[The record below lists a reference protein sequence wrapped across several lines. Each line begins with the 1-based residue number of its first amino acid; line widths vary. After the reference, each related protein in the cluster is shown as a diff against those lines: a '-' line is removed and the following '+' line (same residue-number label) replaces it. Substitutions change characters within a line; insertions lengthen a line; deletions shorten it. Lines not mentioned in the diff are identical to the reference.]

1 MIALRFLA
9 LCSFAALLT
18 ACGGTFC
25 PEPMEPKFEN
35 HTSCWYSMKVL
46 AVKNIDDT
54 KSLVTATIPEGVGG
68 DDTDHKRPYSFFVNN
83 PSKTEPLKLKSEE
96 PYLFIGGEHSPYL
109 ELYVFPS
116 KSDDSMRK

>member
-1 MIALRFLA
+1 MIALRFFA
-9 LCSFAALLT
+9 LVSFSALLS
-18 ACGGTFC
+18 ACGGTMC

-35 HTSCWYSMKVL
+35 HTPCWYSMKVL

-54 KSLVTATIPEGVGG
+54 KSLVTATIPESVGG

-83 PSKTEPLKLKSEE
+83 PSKTEPLKLKAEE

-109 ELYVFPS
+109 ELYVFPPT
-116 KSDDSMRK
+116 SDDSIRK